1 MSATDTY
8 YYINTDNFNYLL
20 KFQDEELTLQLSG
33 NQGLYETFYKN
44 NLKIDTRT
52 EYQFCFLAKQIYDP
66 KSIFLIRNKRY
77 FCKELHYIVEMNGL
91 NDVVEG
97 TFYLIE

>member
-52 EYQFCFLAKQIYDP
+52 EYQFCFLTKQIYDP